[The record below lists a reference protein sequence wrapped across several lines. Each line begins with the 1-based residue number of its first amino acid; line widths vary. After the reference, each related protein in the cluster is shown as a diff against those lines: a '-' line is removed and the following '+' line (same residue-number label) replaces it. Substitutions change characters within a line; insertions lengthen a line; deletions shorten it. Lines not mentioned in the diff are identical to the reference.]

1 MTYYTL
7 PKLFRNNN
15 TNIINTINIK
25 FKHNNEIQD
34 DSLLEKLLNTLITE
48 SNKHKYEEIKS
59 LHSFTDLLNL
69 KISDEIYHPKSYF
82 AFIEIS
88 KITNIF
94 SKPNLVSF
102 HMSDSYDYLDAL
114 YQLRK
119 YKDEYV
125 YITEETTLQDIPEYI
140 KSNIV
145 NANTILNISTKY
157 LNYAD
162 LICINYDEIN
172 YIVKYLLLSLLT
184 QRKGGICILKIK
196 RLNNHISKEII
207 YLLMSLYENVMII
220 KPKIVNS
227 INEYKY
233 IVAVNMCNNINAS
246 LDKINM
252 VIQEIFKLKH
262 DEQIVKLLDTD
273 VPQMLINKIDECE
286 LIMSENT
293 LLTHM
298 KICNSININNV
309 NIKSLEKKNE
319 HDTKIWLKENNIV

>member
-1 MTYYTL
+1 
-7 PKLFRNNN
+7 
-15 TNIINTINIK
+15 
-25 FKHNNEIQD
+25 
-34 DSLLEKLLNTLITE
+34 
-48 SNKHKYEEIKS
+48 
-59 LHSFTDLLNL
+59 
-69 KISDEIYHPKSYF
+69 
-82 AFIEIS
+82 
-88 KITNIF
+88 
-94 SKPNLVSF
+94 
-102 HMSDSYDYLDAL
+102 
-114 YQLRK
+114 
-119 YKDEYV
+119 
-125 YITEETTLQDIPEYI
+125 
-140 KSNIV
+140 
-145 NANTILNISTKY
+145 
-157 LNYAD
+157 
-162 LICINYDEIN
+162 
-172 YIVKYLLLSLLT
+172 
-184 QRKGGICILKIK
+184 
-196 RLNNHISKEII
+196 
-207 YLLMSLYENVMII
+207 MSLYENVMII